1 MRRFFSTFGR
11 LIASVLFMTF
21 LTSGIAMAAYVC
33 PELTKTALPETMEGM
48 PCAEMDKEKPV
59 QCATAQ
65 TGEQLALEHLAA
77 APTLTPPT
85 ISFVIP
91 AVAPFISPLHSYIWS
106 EPALD
111 PGNDPPYLRTQRLR
125 I

>member
-1 MRRFFSTFGR
+1 
-11 LIASVLFMTF
+11 
-21 LTSGIAMAAYVC
+21 MAAYVC
-33 PELTKTALPETMEGM
+33 PELAKPAMLKMMEGM

-59 QCATAQ
+59 HCAEAVS
-65 TGEQLALEHLAA
+65 GDQLALEHLAA
-77 APTLTPPT
+77 APTLTPPS

-91 AVAPFISPLHSYIWS
+91 AIAPVIPPFRTTFWS
-106 EPALD
+106 EQVLD